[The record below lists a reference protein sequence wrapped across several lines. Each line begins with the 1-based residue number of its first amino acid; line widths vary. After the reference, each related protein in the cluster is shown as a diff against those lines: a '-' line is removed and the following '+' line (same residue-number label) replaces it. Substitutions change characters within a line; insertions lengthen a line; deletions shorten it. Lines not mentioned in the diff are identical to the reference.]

1 MKVKVHLFGASHEAL
16 SRSAC
21 GRLHAYYLHV
31 AMARDKGLDEEFKRI
46 MSDMKPHTKI
56 LPYKSGALDSD
67 SNKYPPSVYRA
78 AAPLQLSN

>member
-1 MKVKVHLFGASHEAL
+1 
-16 SRSAC
+16 
-21 GRLHAYYLHV
+21 
-31 AMARDKGLDEEFKRI
+31 MARDKGLDEEFKWI

-78 AAPLQLSN
+78 AAPLSNYM